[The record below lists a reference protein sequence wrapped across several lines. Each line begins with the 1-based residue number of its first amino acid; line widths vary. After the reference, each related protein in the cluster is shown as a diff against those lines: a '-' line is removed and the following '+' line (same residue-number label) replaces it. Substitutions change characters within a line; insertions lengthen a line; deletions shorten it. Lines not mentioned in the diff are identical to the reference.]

1 MDLILLR
8 ESYITEKQIDYIKI
22 YIIAVRLVHRLGM
35 VPLNVTVIPIS
46 IVPRNTIIAETH
58 TFVKNGG
65 VVAFWLHAHV
75 FPIFPI
81 YWGVVVDLTSR
92 IV

>member
-1 MDLILLR
+1 MFQSEGQKSLELR
-8 ESYITEKQIDYIKI
+8 F
-22 YIIAVRLVHRLGM
+22 LVF
-35 VPLNVTVIPIS
+35 
-46 IVPRNTIIAETH
+46 AETH

-75 FPIFPI
+75 FPI
-81 YWGVVVDLTSR
+81 YRDVVVDLTSR